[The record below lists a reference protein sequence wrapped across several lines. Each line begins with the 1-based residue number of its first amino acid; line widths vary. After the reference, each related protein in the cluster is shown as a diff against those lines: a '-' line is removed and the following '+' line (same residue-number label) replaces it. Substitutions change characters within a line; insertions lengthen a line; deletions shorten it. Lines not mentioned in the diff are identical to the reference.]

1 MEISRRNIKEEKV
14 ATLSILVEEINICIS
29 GSNTSAWEYFLMFP
43 QPEFRDEIQ
52 NSGNAAQKISLLPG
66 GMPMQSE
73 MGTAIED

>member
-1 MEISRRNIKEEKV
+1 
-14 ATLSILVEEINICIS
+14 
-29 GSNTSAWEYFLMFP
+29 MFP

>member
-1 MEISRRNIKEEKV
+1 MEISWNNIKEEKV
-14 ATLSILVEEINICIS
+14 ATSLLVEEINICIS

-52 NSGNAAQKISLLPG
+52 NLGNAAQKISLLPG